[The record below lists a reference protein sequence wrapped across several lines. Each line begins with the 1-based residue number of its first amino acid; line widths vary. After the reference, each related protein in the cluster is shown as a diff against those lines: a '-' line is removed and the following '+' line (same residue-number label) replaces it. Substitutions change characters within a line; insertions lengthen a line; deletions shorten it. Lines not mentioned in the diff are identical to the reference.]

1 MQQETSKEGSGQ
13 APLLR
18 TSSHWRTV
26 RNVRNKLL
34 STGKKLSKGMCDCKA
49 RIWSH
54 RQGTERRIV
63 IDTLMQN
70 SSMQIDLSN

>member
-34 STGKKLSKGMCDCKA
+34 STGKKLSKACSDYATNESDG
-49 RIWSH
+49 RSRFIP
-54 RQGTERRIV
+54 E
-63 IDTLMQN
+63 N
-70 SSMQIDLSN
+70 